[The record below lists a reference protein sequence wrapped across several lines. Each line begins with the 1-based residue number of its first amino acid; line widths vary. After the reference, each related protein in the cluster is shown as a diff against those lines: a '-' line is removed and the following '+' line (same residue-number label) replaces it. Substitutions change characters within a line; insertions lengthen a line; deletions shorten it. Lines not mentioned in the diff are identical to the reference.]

1 MRLKNN
7 KITNIIFGVELI
19 RVLKYMNI
27 LYLYYY

>member
-7 KITNIIFGVELI
+7 KIANIIFGVELI

-27 LYLYYY
+27 KYQNIS